1 MKPLYKPLLAL
12 FLALLAAGHAKAQSK
27 VLLRDVTIVN
37 VATGTLASEQSV
49 LIRDGT
55 IAGIASGIGHQT
67 ATRVDGAGGFLIP
80 GLWDSHVHISS
91 TPTEPDTAL
100 PVCLIN
106 GITGI
111 RGMGALRPIA
121 KQQALQQQIETSEVR
136 EACGL
141 PGFRLQAMTD
151 AVRALTEDSIIA
163 SGRHADLMLR
173 DANPLESLAKPRRP
187 QAVVVG
193 GRVLDRALLDR
204 FESTRLERGE

>member
-1 MKPLYKPLLAL
+1 MIPPFKPLLAL
-12 FLALLAAGHAKAQSK
+12 FLVLFAAGHAKAQSK

-37 VATGTLASEQSV
+37 VAPGTLASEQSA
-49 LIRDGT
+49 LILDGT

-91 TPTEPDTAL
+91 TQTEPDTAL
-100 PVCLIN
+100 ALYLIN

-111 RGMGALRPIA
+111 RDMGAPRPIA
-121 KQQALQQQIETSEVR
+121 KQQALQQKIEAAEVR
-136 EACGL
+136 EAWGR
-141 PGFRLQAMTD
+141 PGFRLEAMTD
-151 AVRALTEDSIIA
+151 AVRALAEDGIIA